1 MEQPLKGTSSEC
13 SGDMLPQMKKK
24 INHFAILLFF
34 FVLMAVFG
42 VAHLENCGVV

>member
-1 MEQPLKGTSSEC
+1 MERPLKGTSSEC

-24 INHFAILLFF
+24 NHFAVLLF

-42 VAHLENCGVV
+42 VAHLGNCGVV